1 MISAGPLYSSSSVL
15 SSKENSFKVGKL
27 DYMTDALEQFKKETS
42 VTMKVSYGSI
52 GPIIIGTMGRND
64 HALMLPVDLTKAAK
78 AA

>member
-1 MISAGPLYSSSSVL
+1 
-15 SSKENSFKVGKL
+15 
-27 DYMTDALEQFKKETS
+27 MTDALEQFKKETS

-64 HALMLPVDLTKAAK
+64 HALMLPVDLTKAAR